1 MKNISKN
8 QVDFQV
14 GNKPKDI
21 FHYVKVGLLLK
32 GTIDVLSLIPGVK
45 KEKVFNVVDVIQ
57 QKLGL
62 DVLNDYIIKDPE
74 LLTFRVRRVVTEAIK
89 EHENKSVR

>member
-1 MKNISKN
+1 MKTTSKN
-8 QVDFQV
+8 QIEF

-32 GTIDVLSLIPGVK
+32 GTIDVLSLIPGVQ
-45 KEKVFNVVDVIQ
+45 KEKVFNVVDVVQ
-57 QKLGL
+57 QKLGI

-74 LLTFRVRRVVTEAIK
+74 LLTFRVRRIVSEAIK
-89 EHENKSVR
+89 EHNAD